1 MVPSPVKAGYK
12 LGIYRSVMGEGKVRV
27 VTDLAEKRRAIDLLH
42 AHYDDVRENYSVA
55 DAKLEKVVNVLAIE
69 ITLLTGKVKGYPN
82 PDNPKA
88 VVVKKS

>member
-1 MVPSPVKAGYK
+1 M
-12 LGIYRSVMGEGKVRV
+12 RV

-69 ITLLTGKVKGYPN
+69 ITSLTGKTKGYPN

-88 VVVKKS
+88 VVVKKAEPRPNASVGGEALFAATL